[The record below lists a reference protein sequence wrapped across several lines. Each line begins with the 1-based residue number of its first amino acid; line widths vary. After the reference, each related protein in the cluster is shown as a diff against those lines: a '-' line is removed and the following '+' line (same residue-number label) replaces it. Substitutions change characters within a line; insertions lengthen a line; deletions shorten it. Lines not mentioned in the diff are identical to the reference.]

1 MSADSAAA
9 TLALPGGGRGNAR
22 FRALLNAVVPEAI
35 SLDDEEWREAQ
46 SIIARALAARPASVQ
61 RQIGLFMHVLDVAS
75 LVRYGRP
82 LAALPVAHATSLLEA
97 LSRSRL
103 LLVRRGI
110 WGARTLAFMGY
121 YARAEAARAI
131 GYRAAAAG
139 WTAHRKAN
147 SS

>member
-1 MSADSAAA
+1 MSVDSAA
-9 TLALPGGGRGNAR
+9 ALPGGGRGNAR
-22 FRALLNAVVPEAI
+22 FRAVLNAVVPEAI
-35 SLDDEEWREAQ
+35 SLDDEVWREAQ
-46 SIIARALAARPASVQ
+46 SIIARALAARPASVN
-61 RQIGLFMHVLDVAS
+61 RQIGLFMRLLDIAS

-82 LAALPVAHATSLLEA
+82 LTALPVVHATRLLEA

-110 WGARTLAFMGY
+110 WGVRTLAFMGY

-139 WTAHRKAN
+139 WTARRTA
-147 SS
+147 SSA